1 MRYFL
6 ICQFLL
12 LVLVCPISLLGQ
24 GDSVNTRGI
33 KEVRAQ
39 WPRDRKGKMT
49 RAVMISMFH
58 YHGALVRKD
67 WRVLSL
73 ASSRELQYQH
83 SNGWIETQEEQF
95 RNLETGY
102 LVYHRFVED
111 SVVVDIR
118 HNKLATVRFKA
129 TIDVSLQG
137 KRNTYHLYVEED
149 WSRQSKKSNH
159 WLIFARRATK
169 LSP

>member
-6 ICQFLL
+6 IYQFLF
-12 LVLVCPISLLGQ
+12 LVLVAPMSLLGQ
-24 GDSVNTRGI
+24 GDSVNTQLL

-39 WPRDRKGKMT
+39 WLRDRKGKMT
-49 RAVMISMFH
+49 RAVMISMFN
-58 YHGALVRKD
+58 YHAALVRKD
-67 WRVLSL
+67 RRALSL
-73 ASSRELQYQH
+73 TTSKELQYQH

-95 RNLETGY
+95 RNMETGY
-102 LVYHRFVED
+102 LVYHRFQED
-111 SVVVDIR
+111 SVMVDIK

-149 WSRQSKKSNH
+149 WRRQLGNSNH

-169 LSP
+169 LAP